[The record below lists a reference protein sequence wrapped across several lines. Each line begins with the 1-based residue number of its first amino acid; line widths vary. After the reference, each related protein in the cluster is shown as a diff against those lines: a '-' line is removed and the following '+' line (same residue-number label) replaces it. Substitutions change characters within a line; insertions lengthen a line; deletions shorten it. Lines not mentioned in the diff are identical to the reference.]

1 LKFLR
6 EDLKHVGIPR
16 EKYERLNAAVKEMN
30 TPFYSADDFIHSQ
43 VEDVLT
49 QYTKWLEEKEEHEKT
64 KRKRM

>member
-1 LKFLR
+1 LKDSR
-6 EDLKHVGIPR
+6 RKTSTQASR
-16 EKYERLNAAVKEMN
+16 QEKRLNAAVKEMN

-43 VEDVLT
+43 VEGVLT